1 MSMDSTNTT
10 PEQREAVLHGL
21 LDAGNREPGREAFEK
36 WQIKDRRNR
45 IPELQGWTD
54 EQIIDLVQDSSDREW
69 KIWQAAMAHKD
80 AELEAI
86 KAQYARI
93 GLDIDR
99 ALKGQVNEKSP
110 IAGRLRLIADHKEAG
125 TWQPIETTPDQ
136 GEYLVWGGTWN
147 AEISD
152 EKPSTVAHI
161 IRDGNEYCVCGTDY
175 YGARI
180 VNPKGWMPLPAAPLP
195 QGE

>member
-1 MSMDSTNTT
+1 MTT
-10 PEQREAVLHGL
+10 DPSREATPYDDGAWYWVEREVWANEPTRIAPAMYKANCDAWYSYEFSGISTRFLKVL
-21 LDAGNREPGREAFEK
+21 EPCQR
-36 WQIKDRRNR
+36 
-45 IPELQGWTD
+45 
-54 EQIIDLVQDSSDREW
+54 
-69 KIWQAAMAHKD
+69 QAAMAHKE

>member
-1 MSMDSTNTT
+1 MSMDSTNNT

-21 LDAGNREPGREAFEK
+21 LESGNREPSRDAFEK
-36 WQIKDRRNR
+36 WYADYHNDACDNY
-45 IPELQGWTD
+45 GG
-54 EQIIDLVQDSSDREW
+54 IDCTNPKGVAEDA
-69 KIWQAAMAHKD
+69 WQAAMAHKD

-110 IAGRLRLIADHKEAG
+110 IAGRLRLIAG
-125 TWQPIETTPDQ
+125 
-136 GEYLVWGGTWN
+136 
-147 AEISD
+147 
-152 EKPSTVAHI
+152 
-161 IRDGNEYCVCGTDY
+161 
-175 YGARI
+175 
-180 VNPKGWMPLPAAPLP
+180 AAPLP